1 LNESSSLSASVI
13 IPVYNAQDLIPNL
26 LEALAAQSRPAHEI
40 LLVDD
45 GSKDGTV
52 EVAREWGD
60 RRTDVPLRILQQEN
74 SGPAAARNFGAREAT
89 GDLLFFIDGDC
100 IPETDWLEKMM
111 EPFGDERL
119 VGVQGAY
126 RCKQTE
132 IVARF
137 CQLEIEDRYLRMNRE
152 ETIDFIGTYA
162 AGYRREVFLENG
174 LFDDRYPMASGEDAD
189 FSFRLAGKGLRMVF
203 QPEAIVYHRHPT
215 SLFKYLKQKYWRAY
229 WRNLIYRRHRGRM
242 LKDSYT
248 PNTLKFQTLLGVL
261 FPISFAALWLPG
273 PGWLVP
279 AGILAVIIAFTIPFS
294 LWAAKKDLTVAIFS
308 PVFLLL
314 RTFALAAGAGYGLL
328 KGLWLNED
336 YL

>member
-1 LNESSSLSASVI
+1 MIESTSLSASVV
-13 IPVYNAQDLIPNL
+13 IPVYNAEDGVPGL
-26 LEALAAQSRPAHEI
+26 LDALGNQTRPPCEI

-52 EVAREWGD
+52 EAARKWGENHSGA
-60 RRTDVPLRILQQEN
+60 RLRILQQEN
-74 SGPAAARNFGAREAT
+74 SGPAAARNYGAREAT

-100 IPETDWLEKMM
+100 VPETDWVEKMT
-111 EPFGDERL
+111 EPFCDERV

-126 RCKQTE
+126 RCKQKE

-137 CQLEIEDRYLRMNRE
+137 SQLEIEDRYLRMKRG

-189 FSFRLAGKGLRMVF
+189 FSFRLASKGLRMVF

-215 SLFKYLKQKYWRAY
+215 TLGKYLKQKYWRAY
-229 WRNLIYRRHRGRM
+229 WRNLIYRRHRARM
-242 LKDSYT
+242 MRDSYT

-261 FPISFAALWLPG
+261 FPISFVALWLPG

-279 AGILAVIIAFTIPFS
+279 AGIFAVIVAFTIPLS
-294 LWAAKKDLTVAIFS
+294 LWVAKKDLTVALLS
-308 PVFLLL
+308 PFFLLL